1 MTATSGKMWRKAR
14 EEGFEIQFPSGN
26 TAMIRPVQADF
37 FLRVGRIPDALAP
50 LMNTIIRGDSYKLEI
65 PPDEELEKK
74 REWVDFLNQLI
85 TYAFV
90 TPKVVENPQADD
102 EISIDDVS
110 YLDKYYIYRLFTAP
124 AEKLRT
130 FRKEQTEPVV
140 TVDAGSSNGR
150 SGVPALADK

>member
-14 EEGFEIQFPSGN
+14 EEGFEILFPSGN
-26 TAMIRPVQADF
+26 TAMIRPVEADF

-50 LMNTIIRGDSYKLEI
+50 LMNTIISGDSYKLEI
-65 PPDEELEKK
+65 PPIEELEKK
-74 REWVDFLNQLI
+74 KGWVDFLNQLV

-102 EISIDDVS
+102 EISVDDLS
-110 YLDKYYIYRLFTAP
+110 YLDKFFIYQRFTLP
-124 AEKLRT
+124 ASKLRG

-140 TVDAGSSNGR
+140 IVDAGSSNGR